1 MKATPSQ
8 LVRRVVAITLGATI
22 VLAAATVSLTSRAN
36 RAPATTAPA
45 APGVSVAS
53 VIERPVTEW
62 DEFSGRVQA
71 IEHVEVRPRVSGTI
85 DVIHFREGQM
95 VRAGELLF
103 TIDPRPY
110 QAELA
115 RAEAAL
121 AGARA
126 RLALSK
132 TELERNHRLIE
143 EHAVAQRELDQS
155 EDALREADANVKA
168 QEAAVLTARLN
179 LEYTAISAPVAG
191 RISRAEITVG
201 NLVGAGPN
209 APVLTTLVSVS
220 PVYVNFEID
229 EQAYMRYAARGANG
243 NSGVDQIAVAVGLA
257 SEEGYPHRGYLKSID
272 NQVDTSS
279 GTVRVRAVV
288 DNAAGL
294 LTPGLFARV
303 RMGGAPDQPR
313 LLVDDRAVGTDQD
326 KKFVM
331 VLDSGNRVKYRPVT
345 LGPVTD
351 GLRIVRS
358 GLHKGEQVVV
368 NGLQRVHPNDVVVP
382 TTVDVAAG
390 GAAETKPPVVAT
402 ASQQ

>member
-1 MKATPSQ
+1 VPKS
-8 LVRRVVAITLGATI
+8 RSAI
-22 VLAAATVSLTSRAN
+22 
-36 RAPATTAPA
+36 
-45 APGVSVAS
+45 
-53 VIERPVTEW
+53 W
-62 DEFSGRVQA
+62 
-71 IEHVEVRPRVSGTI
+71 
-85 DVIHFREGQM
+85 
-95 VRAGELLF
+95 
-103 TIDPRPY
+103 
-110 QAELA
+110 
-115 RAEAAL
+115 
-121 AGARA
+121 
-126 RLALSK
+126 
-132 TELERNHRLIE
+132 
-143 EHAVAQRELDQS
+143 
-155 EDALREADANVKA
+155 
-168 QEAAVLTARLN
+168 
-179 LEYTAISAPVAG
+179 
-191 RISRAEITVG
+191 
-201 NLVGAGPN
+201 VGAGPN

-288 DNAAGL
+288 DNASGI

-368 NGLQRVHPNDVVVP
+368 ER
-382 TTVDVAAG
+382 TAARPPERRG
-390 GAAETKPPVVAT
+390 GSDHGRHRGRRRHRDQAPGGCRRFARELTPPFGQE
-402 ASQQ
+402 SRP

>member
-1 MKATPSQ
+1 MKATPPQ
-8 LVRRVVAITLGATI
+8 LARRAIAITTGAAI
-22 VLAAATVSLTSRAN
+22 LIAAAGVSFTSRAS
-36 RAPATTAPA
+36 RAPATAPPAPA
-45 APGVSVAS
+45 VSVAP
-53 VIERPVTEW
+53 VIERPITEW

-71 IEHVEVRPRVSGTI
+71 VEHVEVRPRVSGTI
-85 DVIHFREGQM
+85 DAIHFREGQM
-95 VRAGELLF
+95 VRAGDLLF

-115 RAEAAL
+115 RTEAAL

-132 TELERNHRLIE
+132 TELDRAHRLIE
-143 EHAVAQRELDQS
+143 EHAIAQRELDQS
-155 EDALREADANVKA
+155 ENALREADASVKA

-179 LEYTAISAPVAG
+179 LQYTAICAPVAG

-229 EQAYMRYAARGANG
+229 EQAYIRYAARGAVG
-243 NSGVDQIAVAVGLA
+243 NSGIDRIAVAVGLA

-272 NQVDTSS
+272 NQLDTSS
-279 GTVRVRAVV
+279 GTVRVRAVL
-288 DNAAGL
+288 DNSSGVLA
-294 LTPGLFARV
+294 PGLFARV

-331 VLDSGNRVKYRPVT
+331 VLEGGNKVKYRPVT
-345 LGPVTD
+345 LGPVID
-351 GLRIVRS
+351 GLRVVRT

-382 TTVDVAAG
+382 TTADIAQGATAA
-390 GAAETKPPVVAT
+390 TKPPVVAT

>member
-1 MKATPSQ
+1 MKATPPQ
-8 LVRRVVAITLGATI
+8 FARRAIAIAMGAAI
-22 VLAAATVSLTSRAN
+22 LLAAATVSFTSRAN
-36 RAPATTAPA
+36 RTPATTPPAPA
-45 APGVSVAS
+45 VSVAS

-71 IEHVEVRPRVSGTI
+71 VEHVEVRPRVSGTI
-85 DVIHFREGQM
+85 DAIHFREGQM
-95 VRAGELLF
+95 VRAGDPLF

-121 AGARA
+121 AAAQA
-126 RLALSK
+126 RLALSR
-132 TELERNHRLIE
+132 TELDRAHRLIE
-143 EHAVAQRELDQS
+143 EHAIAQRELDQS
-155 EDALREADANVKA
+155 EDALREADAGVKA

-179 LEYTAISAPVAG
+179 LQYTAICAPVAG

-209 APVLTTLVSVS
+209 APILTTLVSVS

-229 EQAYMRYAARGANG
+229 EQAYIRYAARGAVG

-257 SEEGYPHRGYLKSID
+257 SEEGYPHHGYLKSID
-272 NQVDTSS
+272 NQLDTSS
-279 GTVRVRAVV
+279 GTVRVRAVL
-288 DNAAGL
+288 DNTSGVLA
-294 LTPGLFARV
+294 PGLFARV

-313 LLVDDRAVGTDQD
+313 LLVDDRSVGTDQD

-331 VLDSGNRVKYRPVT
+331 VLEAGNQVRYRPVT

-351 GLRIVRS
+351 GLRIVRT
-358 GLHKGEQVVV
+358 GLHKGERVVV
-368 NGLQRVHPNDVVVP
+368 NGLQRVRPNDVVVP
-382 TTVDVAAG
+382 TTVDIAG
-390 GAAETKPPVVAT
+390 GGTAVARPPVVAT
-402 ASQQ
+402 ASQE

>member
-1 MKATPSQ
+1 MKATPRQ
-8 LVRRVVAITLGATI
+8 LARKAVAIGVGAA
-22 VLAAATVSLTSRAN
+22 VLLAAATVSFTSRAN
-36 RAPATTAPA
+36 RAPAPAALAPA
-45 APGVSVAS
+45 VSVAP

-71 IEHVEVRPRVSGTI
+71 VEHVEVRPRISGTI

-95 VRAGELLF
+95 VRAGDLLF

-115 RAEAAL
+115 RVEAAL

-126 RLALSK
+126 RLALSR
-132 TELERNHRLIE
+132 TELDRDQRLIE
-143 EHAVAQRELDQS
+143 LHAVAQREVDQS

-168 QEAAVLTARLN
+168 QEAAVLAARLN
-179 LEYTAISAPVAG
+179 LEYTAIRAPVAG

-229 EQAYMRYAARGANG
+229 EQAYIRYAARGASG
-243 NSGVDQIAVAVGLA
+243 STGVDQIAVAVGLA
-257 SEEGYPHRGYLKSID
+257 SEESYPHRGYVKSID
-272 NQVDTSS
+272 NQLDTSS
-279 GTVRVRAVV
+279 GTVRVRAVL
-288 DNAAGL
+288 DNSSGV

-313 LLVDDRAVGTDQD
+313 LLIDDRAVGTDQD

-331 VLDSGNRVKYRPVT
+331 VLAEGNKVKYRPVT
-345 LGPVTD
+345 LGPVID
-351 GLRIVRS
+351 GLRIVRA

-382 TTVDVAAG
+382 TTVGVAAG
-390 GAAETKPPVVAT
+390 GTPAAKPAVVAA
-402 ASQQ
+402 ASRE

>member
-1 MKATPSQ
+1 
-8 LVRRVVAITLGATI
+8 
-22 VLAAATVSLTSRAN
+22 
-36 RAPATTAPA
+36 
-45 APGVSVAS
+45 
-53 VIERPVTEW
+53 VIERPITEW

-71 IEHVEVRPRVSGTI
+71 VEHVEVRPRVSGTI
-85 DVIHFREGQM
+85 DAIHFREGQM
-95 VRAGELLF
+95 VRAGDLLF

-115 RAEAAL
+115 RTEAAL

-132 TELERNHRLIE
+132 TELDRAHRLIE
-143 EHAVAQRELDQS
+143 EHAIAQRELDQS
-155 EDALREADANVKA
+155 ENALREADASVKA

-179 LEYTAISAPVAG
+179 LQYTAICAPVAG

-229 EQAYMRYAARGANG
+229 EQAYIRYAARGAVG
-243 NSGVDQIAVAVGLA
+243 NSGIDRIAVAVGLA

-272 NQVDTSS
+272 NQLDTSS
-279 GTVRVRAVV
+279 GTVRVRAVL
-288 DNAAGL
+288 DNSSGVLA
-294 LTPGLFARV
+294 PGLFARV

-331 VLDSGNRVKYRPVT
+331 VLEGGNKVKYRPVT
-345 LGPVTD
+345 LGPVID
-351 GLRIVRS
+351 GLRVVRT
-358 GLHKGEQVVV
+358 GLHQGEQVVV

-382 TTVDVAAG
+382 TTADIAQGATAA
-390 GAAETKPPVVAT
+390 TKPPVVAT